1 MARGSILIVDDE
13 EPVRVTLGAILSEV
27 GHTVTLAA
35 GLGDALVFLIDT
47 EFDVVLTDLRLDDGD
62 GLAVLEHT
70 RRHWPDTVTLILTGY
85 ASVDS
90 AIGAIRRGAYDYL
103 CKPCPPE
110 ELIATIARCIERR
123 QLTLQVRQQLRDLH
137 TAINVARELHA
148 SLSAQL
154 EATTALLRERELTLA
169 GLSAELARLRTE
181 TDGLVQR
188 VNAALGGGVDLRA
201 LGRHSQSG
209 NSATAVG

>member
-13 EPVRVTLGAILSEV
+13 EAVRVTLGAILSEV

-35 GLGDALVFLIDT
+35 GLGDALVLLIDT

-62 GLAVLEHT
+62 GLAIIEQT

-123 QLTLQVRQQLRDLH
+123 QLTLQVRQQLRDLQ
-137 TAINVARELHA
+137 TAITVARDLHA
-148 SLSAQL
+148 SLSTQL
-154 EATTALLRERELTLA
+154 EATTALLRERELSLA
-169 GLSAELARLRTE
+169 SLSAELVRLRTE

-188 VNAALGGGVDLRA
+188 VNAALCGAADLRL
-201 LGRHSQSG
+201 LGRHSQYG